1 MTEIGLVHFLV
12 VAAILLALGFYTV
25 VTRTNAVAIL
35 MGVELMLNAANLN
48 FVAFARYGDVASP
61 LAGQVFPV
69 FGIMIAAAEA
79 AVGLAIVLAI
89 FQNWGTIDTEQ
100 TSSLRN

>member
-1 MTEIGLVHFLV
+1 MTPSLEHFLAV
-12 VAAILLALGFYTV
+12 SVILFSLGFFTII
-25 VTRTNAVAIL
+25 TRKNAVGIL
-35 MGVELMLNAANLN
+35 MGIELILNAANLN
-48 FVAFARYGDVASP
+48 FVAFSRFGVVTDTLS
-61 LAGQVFPV
+61 GQMFPI

-89 FQNWGTIDTEQ
+89 FQNWGSIDTEA

>member
-1 MTEIGLVHFLV
+1 MTDVGLTHFLV
-12 VAAILLALGFYTV
+12 VAAILFSLGFYTV
-25 VTRTNAVAIL
+25 ATRSNAVGIL
-35 MGVELMLNAANLN
+35 MGVELILNAANLN
-48 FVAFARYGDVASP
+48 FVAFSRFGNLQNA

-89 FQNWGTIDTEQ
+89 FQNFQSIDTEV
-100 TSSLRN
+100 TTSLRD